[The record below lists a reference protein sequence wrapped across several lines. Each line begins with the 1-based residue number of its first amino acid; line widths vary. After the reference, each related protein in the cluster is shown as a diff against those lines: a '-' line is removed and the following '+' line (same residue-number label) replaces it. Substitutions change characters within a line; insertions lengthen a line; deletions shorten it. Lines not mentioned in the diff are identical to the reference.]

1 MKKVKW
7 IVFTIIVI
15 VIIGGISS
23 FLLYYMNYKKEEKI
37 KELQGNNKYNLVC
50 VEVIAEEVK
59 EDTTSSPEEITK
71 SSPEDTAKGKTKNA
85 KRK

>member
-1 MKKVKW
+1 MRVKAIVKYHDTVLKRDMKPQ
-7 IVFTIIVI
+7 
-15 VIIGGISS
+15 
-23 FLLYYMNYKKEEKI
+23 EEFEVETEERL